1 MRLLIADKLHP
12 RAIDEL
18 RALPLEVEYAP
29 DLTADKLESRLPGF
43 GILVVR
49 STPVTAKAIE
59 GAPALNLIVRAGAQV
74 GTIDVRAASRR
85 GVYVAN
91 CPGKNA
97 SAVAELVFGLII
109 TLDRRVVD
117 ATVSLRSGK
126 WQRTEFA
133 KAEGLWGKTI
143 GIAGL
148 GAIGHEVARRARA
161 FGLEPLAWGRALT
174 PSRAKEAGVTQ
185 VGSLDELASRSQILT
200 LHLQLN
206 ERTRGI
212 VSERV
217 FAALPKHAIFINTAR
232 ADLVD
237 QAAMQRAVR
246 ERGLRV
252 GLDVHDAEPK
262 TKDTYEAKGFE
273 IAATESGGFFY
284 GTPHISAST
293 DQAQL
298 AIATETVRV
307 IRSFLLEGNVPN
319 VMNVINASAARFLL
333 VIRMLD
339 KVGTFANVLN
349 VIKRHSINVEEI
361 ANTVFEGGGAACA
374 KLRLAG
380 RPSEACIKEIC
391 AFDEVL
397 HVDVVTLPNLA

>member
-29 DLTADKLESRLPGF
+29 DITSGELEERLKGF

-59 GAPALNLIVRAGAQV
+59 ATRGLNLIIRAGAQV
-74 GTIDVRAASRR
+74 QTIDVRAASRR
-85 GVYVAN
+85 GIYVAN

-97 SAVAELVFGLII
+97 TAVAELVYGMMIA
-109 TLDRRVVD
+109 LDRRIVD
-117 ATVSLRSGK
+117 ATTSLRDHQ
-126 WQRTEFA
+126 WQRAEFA
-133 KAEGLWGKTI
+133 KAEGIWGKTI

-217 FAALPKHAIFINTAR
+217 FAALPKHA
-232 ADLVD
+232 
-237 QAAMQRAVR
+237 
-246 ERGLRV
+246 
-252 GLDVHDAEPK
+252 
-262 TKDTYEAKGFE
+262 
-273 IAATESGGFFY
+273 
-284 GTPHISAST
+284 
-293 DQAQL
+293 
-298 AIATETVRV
+298 
-307 IRSFLLEGNVPN
+307 
-319 VMNVINASAARFLL
+319 
-333 VIRMLD
+333 
-339 KVGTFANVLN
+339 
-349 VIKRHSINVEEI
+349 
-361 ANTVFEGGGAACA
+361 
-374 KLRLAG
+374 
-380 RPSEACIKEIC
+380 
-391 AFDEVL
+391 
-397 HVDVVTLPNLA
+397 

>member
-29 DLTADKLESRLPGF
+29 DLTAEKLEARVPGF

-59 GAPALNLIVRAGAQV
+59 AARELNLIVRAGAQV
-74 GTIDVRAASRR
+74 ATIDVRAASRR

-109 TLDRRVVD
+109 ALDRRVVD
-117 ATVSLRSGK
+117 ATCSLRNGQ
-126 WQRTEFA
+126 WQRAEFA

-148 GAIGHEVARRARA
+148 GAIGREVALRARA

-174 PSRAKEAGVTQ
+174 SSRAKEAGVTP
-185 VGSLDELASRSQILT
+185 VASLDELASRSQILT
-200 LHLQLN
+200 LHMALN
-206 ERTRGI
+206 DRTRNI

-217 FAALPKHAIFINTAR
+217 FSSLPKHAIFINTAR

-237 QAAMQRAVR
+237 QPAMQRAVR
-246 ERGLRV
+246 ERALRV
-252 GLDVHDAEPK
+252 GLDVHEGEPK
-262 TKDTYEAKGFE
+262 NKEAYDAKGFE
-273 IAATESGGFFY
+273 LPATADGGFIY

-307 IRSFLLEGNVPN
+307 IRQFLLHGDVPN
-319 VMNVINASAARFLL
+319 VMNVVNGSAARFLL

-349 VIKRHSINVEEI
+349 VIKRHSINVEEV
-361 ANTVFEGGGAACA
+361 ANTVFEGGAAACA
-374 KLRLAG
+374 KLRLAS

>member
-18 RALPLEVEYAP
+18 GALPLEVEYAP
-29 DLTADKLESRLPGF
+29 DLTAEKLETRIPGY

-49 STPVTAKAIE
+49 STPVTAKAIKA
-59 GAPALNLIVRAGAQV
+59 APELNLIVRAGAQV
-74 GTIDVRAASRR
+74 STIDVRTASRR

-97 SAVAELVFGLII
+97 AAVAELVYGLMIAI
-109 TLDRRVVD
+109 DRRIVD
-117 ATVSLRSGK
+117 GTKSLRAGK
-126 WQRTEFA
+126 WQRAEYG
-133 KAEGLWGKTI
+133 KAEGLWGKTL

-148 GAIGHEVARRARA
+148 GAIGREVASRARA
-161 FGLEPLAWGRALT
+161 FGLEPLGWGRAFS
-174 PSRAKEAGVTQ
+174 PARARELGIAHA
-185 VGSLDELASRSQILT
+185 GSLEELASRSQILT
-200 LHLQLN
+200 LHLALN
-206 ERTRGI
+206 ERTRNI
-212 VSERV
+212 VSEHV
-217 FAALPKHAIFINTAR
+217 LSTLPRHAIFINTAR

-237 QAAMQRAVR
+237 QTALLRAVR

-252 GLDVHDAEPK
+252 GIDVFDNEPK
-262 TKDTYEAKGFE
+262 GKDTFEPKGFD
-273 IAATESGGFFY
+273 IAPSADGGFVY
-284 GTPHISAST
+284 GTPHIAAST

-307 IRSFLLEGNVPN
+307 IRSFLLEGVVPN
-319 VMNVINASAARFLL
+319 VVNVVNASAARFLL

-349 VIKRHSINVEEI
+349 VIKRHGINVEEI
-361 ANTVFEGGGAACA
+361 TNTVFEGGGAACA
-374 KLRLAG
+374 KLHVAS
-380 RPSEACIKEIC
+380 RPSEACLQEIC